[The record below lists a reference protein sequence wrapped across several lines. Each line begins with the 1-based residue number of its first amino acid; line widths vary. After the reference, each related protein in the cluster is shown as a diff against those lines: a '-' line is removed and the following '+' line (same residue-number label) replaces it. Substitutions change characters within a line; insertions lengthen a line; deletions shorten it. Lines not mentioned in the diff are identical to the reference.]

1 MYRYFIFHPIVADR
15 KTITSTRR
23 LKSVHDQHVP
33 RWRQN
38 TAQSHRDTAQRH
50 RYIAQRHQDIA
61 QRHRNIAQRHQGRY
75 SPALSVQF
83 LPATDCNLLPLS
95 PAAVS
100 ASDSEQRPLKKE
112 LEALIE
118 LVNSVRID
126 LLQTSMLVNYIS
138 DYIKTGSKV
147 NTYARNI

>member
-1 MYRYFIFHPIVADR
+1 MLKAKVMELIFVERLNLSLHVQILYFSSYCCRQENPN
-15 KTITSTRR
+15 STRR

-38 TAQSHRDTAQRH
+38 TAQSH
-50 RYIAQRHQDIA
+50 
-61 QRHRNIAQRHQGRY
+61 QGRY

-83 LPATDCNLLPLS
+83 LPAPDCILLPLS
-95 PAAVS
+95 PAAAS
-100 ASDSEQRPLKKE
+100 ASESEQHPLKKE

-126 LLQTSMLVNYIS
+126 LLQTSMLVIYIS
-138 DYIKTGSKV
+138 DYIKNWNKV
-147 NTYARNI
+147 NTYARYI